1 MGGKSGGDQDVTQ
14 RVEIPEILQPFVRN
28 QARIGSNALSRL
40 EDQLAG
46 AGADDLV
53 AGFDP
58 LQEQAFD
65 LAVQRAQGEGGFIP
79 TAQQQFLATA
89 QGVDPQSFVDPTAF
103 DALQSTAA
111 GDFLFGGQGFRQA
124 VDAAVRA
131 AQPSILSTFG
141 AAGRGTGGLAQ
152 AAIAEQA
159 TDAFARQFG
168 NERQRQLAASGILAD
183 LDSQERARQLS
194 AAGALPQLAL
204 ADAQILQNIGG
215 IRQGQAQR
223 ELTAPISAQESLI
236 AAAGGGIPLQSLL
249 GATQTQSGLGGGG
262 FSGAGALGGGALGL
276 GLGSLTAAEG
286 ATGLAALGGPLG
298 IGLGVGGLLLGGL
311 LS

>member
-1 MGGKSGGDQDVTQ
+1 MGKGSRDSEVTQ
-14 RVEIPEILQPFVRN
+14 RTEIPEFLQPFVER
-28 QARIGSNALSRL
+28 QARIGTNALGRL
-40 EDQLAG
+40 EGQLAG
-46 AGADDLV
+46 AGAEDLI

-79 TAQQQFLATA
+79 TAQQEFLATA
-89 QGVDPQSFVDPTAF
+89 QGVDPQSFIDPAAF
-103 DALQSTAA
+103 GALQSTAG
-111 GDFLFGGQGFRQA
+111 GDFLFGGQGFQQA

-141 AAGRGTGGLAQ
+141 GAGRGTGGLAQ
-152 AAIAEQA
+152 AAIAQQA
-159 TDAFARQFG
+159 TDAFAQQFG
-168 NERQRQLAASGILAD
+168 SERQRQLAAAGALAD
-183 LDSQERARQLS
+183 LGSQERGRQLT

-204 ADAQILQNIGG
+204 ADVGILQDVGG

-223 ELTAPISAQESLI
+223 ELTAPITAQESLI

-249 GATQTQSGLGGGG
+249 GSTQSQSGGGGNIGADILGGG
-262 FSGAGALGGGALGL
+262 LLGL
-276 GLGSLTAAEG
+276 GLLTG
-286 ATGLAALGGPLG
+286 QGG
-298 IGLGVGGLLLGGL
+298 LLGGL